1 MRLAG
6 LFMRRRVKRA
16 LRLSSIRRGRSLS
29 SVCTA
34 TKIGSCRDCLDRS
47 CRRSAHHQ
55 LGIVHLDAAIE
66 ALVGSGEPHRL
77 VEFQLNPGACLHHT
91 EPAGQFDGRDALL
104 DLCDEIHR
112 AQPGRHALGQD
123 RRWTLASGETASPLI
138 RTSSITKRVD
148 AMGQE
153 RKCDPIV
160 ASRSRPTRHPMC
172 GRHPVGKDFL
182 ACHDVLVGSAHVSG
196 FCSARTP
203 MGFMQDQL
211 PIKSTRSR
219 RPGMNGFC
227 RCRWSTAYCTTCR
240 AGSRRLD
247 QQL

>member
-77 VEFQLNPGACLHHT
+77 VEFQLNPGACLH
-91 EPAGQFDGRDALL
+91 
-104 DLCDEIHR
+104 
-112 AQPGRHALGQD
+112 
-123 RRWTLASGETASPLI
+123 
-138 RTSSITKRVD
+138 
-148 AMGQE
+148 
-153 RKCDPIV
+153 
-160 ASRSRPTRHPMC
+160 
-172 GRHPVGKDFL
+172 
-182 ACHDVLVGSAHVSG
+182 
-196 FCSARTP
+196 TP
-203 MGFMQDQL
+203 
-211 PIKSTRSR
+211 SR
-219 RPGMNGFC
+219 RANSMDEMPC
-227 RCRWSTAYCTTCR
+227 STCVMRYIAR
-240 AGSRRLD
+240 NQVVRHRVKIDAGHWRLAR
-247 QQL
+247 LLHL